1 VGKGLR
7 EAELQLSIMSR
18 HFVPYLY
25 VNFGEGIISMLD
37 KLSNVTQV
45 LIFSGVIRNFILD
58 KRGCRDL
65 DIVLTDKV
73 SIEEFFNPSLL
84 KRNSFGGYK
93 IQYNGLTVDLWY
105 LEETWDLKDKMVLP
119 FDLMSYIPSTAFFNF
134 SSVVY
139 NYTTKKFIATNDFLK
154 FIKTKEMD
162 IVNERNINK
171 HLCIVNTFYYRDT
184 YALKISNRLA
194 KYVKKYFAVLPD
206 KYSAVQ
212 IKHWGFVRYSYH
224 TLSNMVSDL

>member
-1 VGKGLR
+1 
-7 EAELQLSIMSR
+7 MSR

-25 VNFGEGIISMLD
+25 VNFGTEIITMLD
-37 KLSNVTQV
+37 KLSSVTEV

-58 KRGCRDL
+58 KRGSRDL

-73 SIEEFFNPSLL
+73 AIEEFFDPSLL
-84 KRNSFGGYK
+84 RRNSFGGYK
-93 IQYNGLTVDLWY
+93 IHYNGLTIDLWY

-139 NYTTKKFIATNDFLK
+139 NYTSKKFIASKDFLK

-184 YALKISNRLA
+184 YSLKVSTRLA

-206 KYSAVQ
+206 KYDAVQ
-212 IKHWGFVRYSYH
+212 IKHWGFVRYSKGI
-224 TLSNMVSDL
+224 LSNMVNNL